1 MNGVEFENRDIENHP
16 GALEELRALGVRTV
30 PLTVIGDQRILGF
43 RPNDLSE
50 ALRLGVAADPRDPS
64 ETLPLIGRIIGAVHR
79 AVGQMPDD
87 KLDFKAPDRDRP
99 MREFAYHIFR
109 NIQRVMHAIDTGVF
123 PMEDQ
128 AKQDLPGRSYE
139 SFQEI
144 ARFGDGV
151 MEEYRAWV
159 PNQEVDALKAPPAPG
174 LRSGAEQLDL
184 IAGHSTQH
192 LRQLYYVLQDFG
204 ITLEDQMQDSE
215 FPSEYVLTLLW

>member
-1 MNGVEFENRDIENHP
+1 MRS
-16 GALEELRALGVRTV
+16 LGVRTV
-30 PLTVIGDQRILGF
+30 PLTVIGDQKILGF

-50 ALRLGVAADPRDPS
+50 ALGLGVAAAPREPS

-109 NIQRVMHAIDTGVF
+109 NIQSVMRAVETGVF

-139 SFQEI
+139 SFLEI
-144 ARFGDGV
+144 ARFGEGV
-151 MEEYRAWV
+151 LEEYRAWV
-159 PNQEVDALKAPPAPG
+159 PNQDMDALNAPPAPG

-192 LRQLYYVLQDFG
+192 LRQLYYVLEDFG
-204 ITLEDQMQDSE
+204 IAPQGRMQDSE
-215 FPSEYVLTLLW
+215 FPPEYVLTLLW